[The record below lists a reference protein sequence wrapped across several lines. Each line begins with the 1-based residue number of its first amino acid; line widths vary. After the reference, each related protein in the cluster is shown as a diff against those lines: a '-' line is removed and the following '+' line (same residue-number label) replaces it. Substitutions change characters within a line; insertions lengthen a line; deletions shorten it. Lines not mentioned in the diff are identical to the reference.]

1 MRKFAF
7 GKIKY
12 MLIGVMALA
21 AFVFA
26 GCGRNP
32 AKAFYG
38 TFGSTVDISEYVCER
53 ADEWMSTALMSEL
66 IDSDDIITDIRLSV
80 IITFDEDGTWSQTID
95 ESSYES
101 AVTDGY
107 EKMEVLVRELLKLR
121 LKGAGETGYDND
133 DALDD
138 LIEETL
144 GMTLSEYVSEYVTDI
159 IPSLEELSDIY
170 NTEGRYEVTENVLV
184 RDGIQEAYFAGED
197 TIVITAPVSGN
208 AVWENDYPMILVKE
222 GTASPEPVQTEDT
235 ETEQDK
241 TDSDSGDEEPAEKE
255 VIELN

>member
-7 GKIKY
+7 RKIKY
-12 MLIGVMALA
+12 MLIGVITLT
-21 AFVFA
+21 AFIFA

-38 TFGSTVDISEYVCER
+38 TFESTVDISGYVCER

-80 IITFDEDGTWSQTID
+80 TIKFNEDGTWSQTAD

-101 AVTDGY
+101 AVADGY
-107 EKMEVLVRELLKLR
+107 EKMEELVRQLLKLR
-121 LKGAGETGYDND
+121 LNGAGETGYDD
-133 DALDD
+133 DTLDE

-144 GMTLSEYVSEYVTDI
+144 GMTLSEYVNEYVTDI
-159 IPSLEELSDIY
+159 IPSFEELADIY
-170 NTEGRYEVTENVLV
+170 NTEGRYEVTENVLL
-184 RDGIQEAYFAGED
+184 RDGIQEAYFAGDD

-208 AVWENDYPMILVKE
+208 AVWENDYPMILIKE
-222 GTASPEPVQTEDT
+222 GAVSPKPVQTENT

-255 VIELN
+255 IIELY

>member
-7 GKIKY
+7 RKIKY
-12 MLIGVMALA
+12 MLIGVISLT
-21 AFVFA
+21 AFIFA

-38 TFGSTVDISEYVCER
+38 TFESTVDISGYVCER

-80 IITFDEDGTWSQTID
+80 TIKFNEDGTWSQTAD

-101 AVTDGY
+101 AVADGY
-107 EKMEVLVRELLKLR
+107 EKMEELVRQLLKLR
-121 LKGAGETGYDND
+121 LNGAGETGYDD
-133 DALDD
+133 DTLDE

-144 GMTLSEYVSEYVTDI
+144 GMTLSEYVNEYVTDI
-159 IPSLEELSDIY
+159 IPSFEELSDIY
-170 NTEGRYEVTENVLV
+170 NTEGRYEVTENVLL
-184 RDGIQEAYFAGED
+184 RDGIQEAYFAGDD

-208 AVWENDYPMILVKE
+208 AVWENDYPMILIKE
-222 GTASPEPVQTEDT
+222 GAVSPEPVQTENT

-255 VIELN
+255 IIELN